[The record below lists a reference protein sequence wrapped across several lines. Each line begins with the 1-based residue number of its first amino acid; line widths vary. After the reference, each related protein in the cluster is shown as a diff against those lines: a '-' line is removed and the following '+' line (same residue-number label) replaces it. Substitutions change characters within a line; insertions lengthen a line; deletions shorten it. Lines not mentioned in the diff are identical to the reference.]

1 MPGQRV
7 NKKEKGGTFIRKTRH
22 GVIAFGGLG
31 SIQRTIW
38 RPFLRKKRVY
48 LPGKP
53 ACSTQAGNVIGQC
66 TDLAVIELDGDLVH
80 LQTVLAGSVTEG
92 CQLRGG
98 VLGMLA
104 RQAGVL

>member
-38 RPFLRKKRVY
+38 RPFLRKRVY

-66 TDLAVIELDGDLVH
+66 ADLTIIELDSDLVH
-80 LQTVLAGSVTEG
+80 LQAVLAGSVAEG

-98 VLGMLA
+98 VFSMLA